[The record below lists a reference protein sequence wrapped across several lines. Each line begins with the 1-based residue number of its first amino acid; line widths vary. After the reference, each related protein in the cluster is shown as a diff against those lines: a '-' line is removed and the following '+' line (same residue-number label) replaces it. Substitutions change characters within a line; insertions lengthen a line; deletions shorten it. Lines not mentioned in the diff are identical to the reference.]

1 MMDREKPFSFET
13 PDSIIQICGNTH
25 TLSPKAFF
33 LLLFYFLKFQN
44 LSRFLSSLTKKK
56 KVEFLQEMSALTF
69 NENDGFIDGI
79 LRGYYS
85 GILNS
90 TQYLNF
96 SQCETLEGKEHQGR
110 AILYVD

>member
-1 MMDREKPFSFET
+1 M
-13 PDSIIQICGNTH
+13 
-25 TLSPKAFF
+25 A
-33 LLLFYFLKFQN
+33 
-44 LSRFLSSLTKKK
+44 
-56 KVEFLQEMSALTF
+56 SALAF

-96 SQCETLEGKEHQGR
+96 TQCETLEGNSR
-110 AILYVD
+110 TI

>member
-1 MMDREKPFSFET
+1 M
-13 PDSIIQICGNTH
+13 
-25 TLSPKAFF
+25 A
-33 LLLFYFLKFQN
+33 
-44 LSRFLSSLTKKK
+44 
-56 KVEFLQEMSALTF
+56 SALGF

-96 SQCETLEGKEHQGR
+96 TQCETLEGNKSTFGLL
-110 AILYVD
+110 ICIYIKTLI

>member
-1 MMDREKPFSFET
+1 MESTLYLKRRNKRTKLYFSPLPFFVLTS
-13 PDSIIQICGNTH
+13 
-25 TLSPKAFF
+25 
-33 LLLFYFLKFQN
+33 
-44 LSRFLSSLTKKK
+44 SRLYRNSNYT
-56 KVEFLQEMSALTF
+56 MASALAF

-96 SQCETLEGKEHQGR
+96 TQCETLEGNSRQFDFFFTIVIIKQSLFSIRSSSSIGCN
-110 AILYVD
+110 

>member
-1 MMDREKPFSFET
+1 METHTYTPKRPFS
-13 PDSIIQICGNTH
+13 
-25 TLSPKAFF
+25 SPFF
-33 LLLFYFLKFQN
+33 LFSKVSKLIPVSFFSY
-44 LSRFLSSLTKKK
+44 KK
-56 KVEFLQEMSALTF
+56 KVEYSKEMASALTF

-96 SQCETLEGKEHQGR
+96 SQCETLEGKEYQTV
-110 AILYVD
+110 ILHVD

>member
-1 MMDREKPFSFET
+1 MTKRDPFSFET
-13 PDSIIQICGNTH
+13 PDLIIDLWKRTH
-25 TLSPKAFF
+25 THPKGLF
-33 LLLFYFLKFQN
+33 LLFFYFLKFQN
-44 LSRFLSSLTKKK
+44 LSRSLSSLTKKK
-56 KVEFLQEMSALTF
+56 VEYLKEMASALTF

-96 SQCETLEGKEHQGR
+96 SQCETLEGKEYQTV
-110 AILYVD
+110 ILHVD

>member
-1 MMDREKPFSFET
+1 M
-13 PDSIIQICGNTH
+13 
-25 TLSPKAFF
+25 A
-33 LLLFYFLKFQN
+33 
-44 LSRFLSSLTKKK
+44 
-56 KVEFLQEMSALTF
+56 SALTF

-96 SQCETLEGKEHQGR
+96 SQCETLEGKEYQTV
-110 AILYVD
+110 ILHVD